1 MEAVEDSIDPEVRHS
16 LARSLEA
23 HGLLLSPGEQVAVRT
38 EELHNGARVLE
49 TLIAAGL
56 GPLSDAPPMME
67 RRSRILAF
75 GVAASAVLGDGGAE
89 PRLAQGDLDA
99 LCGLLNLGISMIDH
113 IWDSGAAGSE
123 VLDEQLTTELML
135 AASEAM
141 GATAP
146 LQRLI
151 DGDRIESRRARMALR
166 VVWLFFVMLHRLF
179 PTEQSAALRAWIGG
193 RLARALQAERTT
205 VGWQHSGLGRE
216 ELLRAAVEKAVL
228 PFEIIQVASRAPRSL
243 EQGIK
248 PEPDTRLGRQLGL
261 AISQL
266 DNLVDLRRDAESA
279 DLNPLLLERWEDP
292 ADFAA
297 ASPEE
302 RLQRARQ
309 SSAIA
314 SAAEAVGTELEGVLS
329 EACAGPN
336 CLWQRRRQRL
346 LWHVNAWAR
355 IGSNPNGRQR
365 ATHGAEKAAAELPE

>member
-1 MEAVEDSIDPEVRHS
+1 
-16 LARSLEA
+16 
-23 HGLLLSPGEQVAVRT
+23 
-38 EELHNGARVLE
+38 
-49 TLIAAGL
+49 
-56 GPLSDAPPMME
+56 
-67 RRSRILAF
+67 
-75 GVAASAVLGDGGAE
+75 
-89 PRLAQGDLDA
+89 
-99 LCGLLNLGISMIDH
+99 MIDH

-243 EQGIK
+243 EQ
-248 PEPDTRLGRQLGL
+248 E
-261 AISQL
+261 
-266 DNLVDLRRDAESA
+266 
-279 DLNPLLLERWEDP
+279 
-292 ADFAA
+292 
-297 ASPEE
+297 
-302 RLQRARQ
+302 
-309 SSAIA
+309 
-314 SAAEAVGTELEGVLS
+314 
-329 EACAGPN
+329 
-336 CLWQRRRQRL
+336 
-346 LWHVNAWAR
+346 
-355 IGSNPNGRQR
+355 
-365 ATHGAEKAAAELPE
+365 